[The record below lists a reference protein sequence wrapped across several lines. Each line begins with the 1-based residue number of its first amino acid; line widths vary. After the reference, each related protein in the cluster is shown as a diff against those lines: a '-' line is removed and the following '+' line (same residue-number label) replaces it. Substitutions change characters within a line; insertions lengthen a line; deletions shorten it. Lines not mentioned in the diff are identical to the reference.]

1 MSERV
6 QTPAPAASSSSRT
19 IAARAPQ
26 LARKCACAAG
36 EPHCSKCDDEAKVS
50 MGVTMQRK
58 ASHDG
63 AQHHIPPV
71 VHSVLGSPGHTLDDG
86 TRAFMESRFG
96 YDFSQVRVHTGAQ
109 AAESARAVGAH
120 AYTIGGDIVFDT
132 GKYDPHS
139 STGRELLAHELTHA
153 IQQSGVSSSA
163 SLDDVAITS
172 PGDATER
179 EADEVAQSV
188 MKGTERGVRTASHGG
203 AMMLA
208 RLAAPKPVSNPK
220 ALKRLKDAG
229 IAQVEN
235 AAEMVDDGQTTTKRV
250 LRRFQV
256 AKLDLPKEKGPQR
269 ATQVFV
275 DRAKAKALE
284 TIVSAAGNFRAVLK
298 AARSNPGD
306 LRKFWLNNVGVEEA
320 DATKMWNAGGGKTG
334 DFLADG
340 ATTPSGARCQVDHII
355 ELHIG
360 GPDAPPNTQMLG
372 GTFNNSSQAQIRG
385 VIIGHA
391 STVRDTFADA
401 GVQVDEIAI
410 RYKAVTQTAG
420 TGDDECSLI
429 EDKVRV
435 AVAKKQ
441 KQQALLAGTEEY
453 ALKAGGFSQTLRV
466 KKGKKDVTVID
477 ASDLPD
483 NAMAASLIA
492 GMRLVELNR
501 KKTKH
506 FVVARLDSTNDKG
519 RLPVTIKE
527 ETNSFDLSV
536 ENNELKLPPG
546 DKQTQKIK
554 FVYPYLSEGTITRLE
569 FTDKGLHASGT
580 IVPSI
585 KLLAGLK
592 FGVDI
597 TPESMSASL
606 MPAEKL
612 KSPIPGVHFGD
623 PKLTF
628 LLYPEFKPSGSI
640 NFWVGAEN
648 NSLMSG
654 TLAIGVEGTDF
665 FATSNVSAKIPGLNA
680 ATGTITYKKSAG
692 WSGKVHLDATD
703 KKFIT
708 AVSVD
713 VSLSDKGVEA
723 EGSITANPPGGSEIT
738 LKVRRDDQGRFFYK
752 GKGKI
757 RIHKLNEAQLDVEYG
772 PATGFSITGKAPF
785 TLFGKT
791 ADLTVFY
798 KEGAFGGEMTNF
810 PTFKKGKAEV
820 TLEHLKY
827 AKGKFSGAGSISL
840 PLGDKFTAG
849 GRVALDEQEQLSI
862 TAKLAI
868 AKPILLFEPISGKRE
883 FFRINVSIP
892 IPGASIG
899 NLVGL
904 QARITGAIS
913 AGYTIGPAIL
923 ERAELAAGTNPL
935 AEQSGTNV
943 SFSGHLSMA
952 ASGFITGSLTGGVA
966 LSAFIAEVAGELTLD
981 ATGIIEGK
989 SNIRTDLVYTPQRFT
1004 FHGELDA
1011 SIKLGLLVTLTASV
1025 IARAGLTEWFSTE
1038 TRKDWKLGE
1047 WPFPIGA
1054 LGAKAS
1060 FDYASDQPFKFPE
1073 IAFSDP
1079 AIDEKSLIE
1088 TPMGRANATETKKG

>member
-6 QTPAPAASSSSRT
+6 QTPGPAAASSTRA

-36 EPHCSKCDDEAKVS
+36 EPHCSKCQDEAKVS

-58 ASHDG
+58 ASHGG
-63 AQHHIPPV
+63 AQYGIPPV
-71 VHSVLGSPGHTLDDG
+71 VHGVLGSPGQALDDG
-86 TRAFMESRFG
+86 TRSFMESRFG

-139 STGRELLAHELTHA
+139 SMGRELLAHELTHA
-153 IQQSGVSSSA
+153 IQQSGISSSS
-163 SLDDVAITS
+163 SLDDVAVTS

-188 MKGTERGVRTASHGG
+188 MKGTNRGVGATSHGG

-235 AAEMVDDGQTTTKRV
+235 AAEMVDGQKRV

-256 AKLDLPKEKGPQR
+256 TKLDLPKEKGPQR

-284 TIVSAAGNFRAVLK
+284 TIVSASGNFRAVLK

-306 LRKFWLNNVGVEEA
+306 LRKFWLNNVGVDEA
-320 DATKMWNAGGGKTG
+320 DATKMWNAGGGKTT

-385 VIIGHA
+385 TIVGHA

-410 RYKAVTQTAG
+410 RYKTVTQTAG

-435 AVAKKQ
+435 AVAKKN

-453 ALKAGGFSQTLRV
+453 ALKAGGFSQALRV

-492 GMRLVELNR
+492 GMRLVNLDRR
-501 KKTKH
+501 KQKH
-506 FVVARLDSTNDKG
+506 VVAARLDSTNEKG
-519 RLPVTIKE
+519 RLPITIKE
-527 ETNSFDLSV
+527 ETNTFNLNV

-546 DKQTQKIK
+546 DKQTEKIK
-554 FVYPYLSEGTITRLE
+554 FVYPYLSDGIITRLE

-592 FGVDI
+592 LGVDI
-597 TPESMSASL
+597 TPTSMSASL
-606 MPAEKL
+606 MPNEKL
-612 KSPIPGVHFGD
+612 KSPIPGLHLGD

-628 LLYPEFKPSGSI
+628 LLYPDFKPSGSI
-640 NFWVGAEN
+640 DFWVGAEK
-648 NSLMSG
+648 SPFMKG
-654 TLAIGVEGTDF
+654 TLTIGLEGTDF
-665 FATSNVSAKIPGLNA
+665 FATSTVTAKIPALSE
-680 ATGTITYKKSAG
+680 ATGNVTYKKSAG
-692 WSGKVHLDATD
+692 WSGNVHLAASD

-713 VSLSDKGVEA
+713 VALSDKGIDVD
-723 EGSITANPPGGSEIT
+723 GTITANPPGGSEVK
-738 LKVRRDDQGRFFYK
+738 LNVRRDNQGQFFYK
-752 GKGKI
+752 GKGTI
-757 RIHKLNEAQLDVEYG
+757 RIPKLNPVQLDVEYG
-772 PATGFSITGKAPF
+772 PSTGFSITGDAPF

-791 ADLTVFY
+791 ANLTVFY
-798 KEGAFGGEMTNF
+798 KEGAFGGEMKNF
-810 PTFKKGKAEV
+810 PPFKKGKAEV
-820 TLEHLKY
+820 QLEYLKY
-827 AKGKFSGAGSISL
+827 AAGKFSGAGNISL

-849 GRVALDEQEQLSI
+849 GRVALDENEQLSI

-868 AKPILLFEPISGKRE
+868 AKPILLFEPISGKRD
-883 FFRINVSIP
+883 FFKMNVSIP

-923 ERAELAAGTNPL
+923 EKAELALGSNPL

-943 SFSGHLSMA
+943 SFSGHLSMS
-952 ASGFITGSLTGGVA
+952 ASGFITGSLTGEVVI
-966 LSAFIAEVAGELTLD
+966 SAFIAEVAGGLTLD
-981 ATGIIEGK
+981 ATGKIEGK
-989 SNIRTDLVYTPQRFT
+989 SDIKTDLVYTPQRFT

-1011 SIKLGLLVTLTASV
+1011 SIKLGLLVTLSAHV
-1025 IARAGLTEWFSTE
+1025 IARVGLTDYFSTE

-1054 LGAKAS
+1054 LGAKAT

-1073 IAFSDP
+1073 IQFTDP
-1079 AIDEKSLIE
+1079 AIDDKNLIE
-1088 TPMGRANATETKKG
+1088 GPMGRANATETKK